1 MSGGPG
7 CPRPSL
13 VWGGGA
19 RSGRGLPRS
28 QSLFPASAGAAAPR
42 RDRPGYPRAHHVPGA
57 RRFRARVL
65 PTPALQLRPQAP
77 RPRCVRPLARARP
90 LGCAPALALS
100 PNHAAPCRGRRPQGV
115 ADRVVPEGEPRLAE
129 SRLQKGA
136 RGGGL
141 GPHARREGRGRGLL
155 AAGGPAAAPSPQ
167 RPSPADHRPLSLGAG
182 RPASRTRGARARLGQ
197 LRVGGAVHQVQPH
210 LQALPQTPGAEKRP
224 SPNTYDILPGCFLQR
239 SRPPAFS
246 LSRSPAFDSW
256 VSYCKEAT
264 ESGQSGAGWDCGLRQ
279 LGGQAA
285 AGAVALAAPRP
296 VSLQPS
302 PLAQPPTTWRTAT
315 TRASPQHPEWSSR
328 VCEDPSATTRA
339 PSARFS
345 THWTQPA
352 SRYGKEPS
360 LSLWGIPRPPAWPPD
375 LLNGPIHH
383 PPFRLANP
391 SVLCGRGG
399 PSCKPPSAR
408 HIATQRCCW
417 FL

>member
-1 MSGGPG
+1 M
-7 CPRPSL
+7 C
-13 VWGGGA
+13 
-19 RSGRGLPRS
+19 
-28 QSLFPASAGAAAPR
+28 AP
-42 RDRPGYPRAHHVPGA
+42 
-57 RRFRARVL
+57 
-65 PTPALQLRPQAP
+65 P
-77 RPRCVRPLARARP
+77 RPRPPPGLRPGTGPVSQPRCPLQRA
-90 LGCAPALALS
+90 
-100 PNHAAPCRGRRPQGV
+100 AAAGRGGPCGPRGRAP
-115 ADRVVPEGEPRLAE
+115 
-129 SRLQKGA
+129 SRRKPTSKGSQ
-136 RGGGL
+136 RWGL
-141 GPHARREGRGRGLL
+141 GPHARREGRGRGLR

-224 SPNTYDILPGCFLQR
+224 SPNTYDILPGCCLQR

-360 LSLWGIPRPPAWPPD
+360 LSLWARPPAWPPD